1 MLIRYLRYLRH
12 FFTVQSSHTH
22 AIGKGESKLLK
33 PSEVMLSI
41 RDLVVHL
48 RRGNDTQ
55 AQSLLAGVTAY
66 LNEQMRSGADPAG
79 PEMQRAQQTIF
90 AIDEVRLLLGQ
101 RDFVGAT
108 AAARDAEKE
117 WRHNPVSSVA
127 PG

>member
-1 MLIRYLRYLRH
+1 M
-12 FFTVQSSHTH
+12 V
-22 AIGKGESKLLK
+22 
-33 PSEVMLSI
+33 SI

-48 RRGNDTQ
+48 RRGNGTQ
-55 AQSLLAGVTAY
+55 AELLLSGVAAY
-66 LNEQMRSGADPAG
+66 LNEQMRSGADPGG

-101 RDFVGAT
+101 RDFEGAT

-117 WRHNPVSSVA
+117 WRYKPASSVA